1 MRVWPLTE
9 CLIAVLRRNSAQ
21 LAKGKPFN
29 IIAFALSRV
38 EDRKG
43 GRDREKA
50 MSSIGSVVRERAGPI
65 LGAVF
70 IVILLT
76 VFAGLGILS
85 STTSAGIASAITQ
98 FDDMMAVI
106 GIASVFGLVLLVL
119 NKLGG

>member
-1 MRVWPLTE
+1 MP
-9 CLIAVLRRNSAQ
+9 
-21 LAKGKPFN
+21 
-29 IIAFALSRV
+29 LSRV

-50 MSSIGSVVRERAGPI
+50 MSSSIGSVVRERAGPI

-76 VFAGLGILS
+76 VFAGLGILG

-119 NKLGG
+119 GKLGG

>member
-1 MRVWPLTE
+1 
-9 CLIAVLRRNSAQ
+9 
-21 LAKGKPFN
+21 
-29 IIAFALSRV
+29 
-38 EDRKG
+38 
-43 GRDREKA
+43 
-50 MSSIGSVVRERAGPI
+50 MSSVGAVVRERAGPI

-85 STTSAGIASAITQ
+85 SETSTGIASAVTQ

-119 NKLGG
+119 GKLGGAGAGR